1 MLITLISFVIV
12 YELTMVFFSIR
23 ISKTPLKSVMIE

>member
-23 ISKTPLKSVMIE
+23 ISKTQLKSVMIE